1 MSMPPP
7 PQGNPYASA
16 PPQGNPYASAPP
28 QGNPYA
34 AAPPQTPYGHPQPA
48 PGYPQAHQ
56 MPGYGQPMAGVPQP
70 PTCRICAAYPAVE
83 VTIRGHVGMLL
94 MMRFLKWQG
103 PFCRTCGTAMRRQA
117 TTNTLWQGWWSPFSL
132 FIFNPYTIINN
143 LVVRGKLNK
152 LPEPGPAT
160 HVARPDPGK
169 SVLQRPASYVALVP
183 ILWFLFLI
191 VRGG

>member
-1 MSMPPP
+1 MSVPPP

-16 PPQGNPYASAPP
+16 PPQGNPYVSAPP
-28 QGNPYA
+28 QGNPYVS
-34 AAPPQTPYGHPQPA
+34 GHNQPQPT
-48 PGYPQAHQ
+48 PGYAP
-56 MPGYGQPMAGVPQP
+56 YGQPMAGVPQP
-70 PTCRICAAYPAVE
+70 PTCRVCAAYPAVE
-83 VTIRGHVGMLL
+83 VTIRSHVGMLL
-94 MMRFLKWQG
+94 MMRFQKWQG
-103 PFCRTCGTAMRRQA
+103 PFCRTCGTAMRRDA

-152 LPEPGPAT
+152 LPEPGPAIYG
-160 HVARPDPGK
+160 ARPDPGK
-169 SVLQRPASYVALVP
+169 SVLQRPAAYVALLP

>member
-1 MSMPPP
+1 MSVPPP

-16 PPQGNPYASAPP
+16 PPQGNPYAAGPP

-34 AAPPQTPYGHPQPA
+34 SGYNQPHPA
-48 PGYPQAHQ
+48 PGYDA
-56 MPGYGQPMAGVPQP
+56 YGQPMAGVPQP
-70 PTCRICAAYPAVE
+70 PTCRVCAAYPAAE
-83 VTIRGHVGMLL
+83 VTIRAHVGMLL
-94 MMRFLKWQG
+94 MMKFQKWQG
-103 PFCRTCGTAMRRQA
+103 SFCRTCGTAMRRDA

-132 FIFNPYTIINN
+132 LIFNPYTIINN

-152 LPEPGPAT
+152 LPEPGPAIYG
-160 HVARPDPGK
+160 ARPDPGK
-169 SVLQRPASYVALVP
+169 SVLQRPAAYVALLP